1 MKLPIPI
8 ISQEVTQGLEERS
21 KIEQELY
28 LSVKG
33 FSDEAKT
40 ICQRHRDAALEDP
53 PPSSSLS
60 DSGLSTD
67 PTKIY
72 RRIMDL
78 DQ

>member
-60 DSGLSTD
+60 DSGYPPILRKYTEE
-67 PTKIY
+67 
-72 RRIMDL
+72 
-78 DQ
+78 

>member
-8 ISQEVTQGLEERS
+8 ISRQVTQDLEERS
-21 KIEQELY
+21 KIERELY

-40 ICQRHRDAALEDP
+40 ICQRHRDAALEN

-60 DSGLSTD
+60 DGYPPILPKYTEE
-67 PTKIY
+67 
-72 RRIMDL
+72 
-78 DQ
+78 